1 MCCFLQF
8 AVVVFP
14 DDTNLLIVLVATC
27 QRLSELR
34 KLKTDVLLS
43 AYLCFIE
50 FLYLYLYVIGGDT
63 WIG

>member
-8 AVVVFP
+8 AAVVIP
-14 DDTNLLIVLVATC
+14 EHTHLLIVLVATC

-34 KLKTDVLLS
+34 KLKIDVLLS
-43 AYLCFIE
+43 AYLCFID
-50 FLYLYLYVIGGDT
+50 FLYLYLYVLGGDS